1 MFESGAPTD
10 IDEPE
15 LVWRF
20 FNERHYL
27 LLVPNRLA
35 HSGPGLSCAGY
46 SEAHHY
52 PRRTTNYFAVPCERH
67 AEFRGRARQILK
79 VGTAS

>member
-35 HSGPGLSCAGY
+35 HSGPGALVRWVFGGSSLLSTKNDQLF
-46 SEAHHY
+46 
-52 PRRTTNYFAVPCERH
+52 RRTV
-67 AEFRGRARQILK
+67 
-79 VGTAS
+79 